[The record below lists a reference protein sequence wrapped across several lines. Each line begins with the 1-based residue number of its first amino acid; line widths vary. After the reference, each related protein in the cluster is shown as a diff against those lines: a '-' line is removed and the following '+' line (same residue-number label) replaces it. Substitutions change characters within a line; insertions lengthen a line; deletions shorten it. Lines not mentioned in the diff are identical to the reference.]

1 MGNVVPFVFPFSRRA
16 GRPPA
21 SGAGNHR
28 RVVVIGVL
36 SFGAI
41 VIGALALGVL
51 SIGALAVARMAMA
64 HTSADKLR
72 LKRAEI
78 DKLTS
83 HRLNLLENANR
94 ASQV

>member
-1 MGNVVPFVFPFSRRA
+1 MANVVPFVFPFSRRA
-16 GRPPA
+16 GRLPA
-21 SGAGNHR
+21 SGAGSR
-28 RVVVIGVL
+28 SRVVVIGIVP
-36 SFGAI
+36 FGAI

-51 SIGALAVARMAMA
+51 SIGALAVTRMAMA
-64 HTSADKLR
+64 RLSTGKLR

-78 DKLTS
+78 DKLAS